1 MHPKRLME
9 KLCKCLDSCVIIPKT
24 IRVPILAEGKD
35 MEILGLNLNKEQANK
50 SGVDNAGIYIIGNH
64 EDVLK
69 IGEAGKKRGMANRIF
84 RQMNEDWMNKATMV
98 FFVTINPGEFSRLGE
113 QMALALYF
121 NEHKRLPMCNRDW
134 K

>member
-1 MHPKRLME
+1 ME